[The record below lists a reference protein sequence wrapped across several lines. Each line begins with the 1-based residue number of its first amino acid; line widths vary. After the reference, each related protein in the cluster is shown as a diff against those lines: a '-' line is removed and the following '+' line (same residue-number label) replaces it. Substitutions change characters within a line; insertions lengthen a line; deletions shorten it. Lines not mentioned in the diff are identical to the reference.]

1 MGRGNIPERHRGALA
16 RKHSR
21 EEAAYNQA
29 AAAERQAMESYAEAN
44 PGYVFTGGEFAGG
57 AVSTFQR
64 GETTERIERT
74 KIEVGRRNWTQP
86 AVKVYRDGELVECV
100 VGAREGLRSYQATQ
114 DWVADQS
121 KRDDTCEY
129 TLVNGGREAVHDVFT
144 ERTAAAEE
152 TISLLRG
159 NPVCMT
165 EEGPEAVD
173 FLNDPEEEASPTQ
186 QSGQTAEA
194 AGEAGRYCSG
204 DSVGT
209 TSSGGQ
215 LDGPVID
222 ADTIEERTVGMD
234 GLVEA
239 VYRALC
245 RATNAQGERGVSEE
259 RLLDEYY
266 ESAEDNVATPEDVR
280 EAVGTLLRYGEV
292 YEVEDGAY
300 VPL

>member
-29 AAAERQAMESYAEAN
+29 AAAERRTMESYAAAN

-57 AVSTFQR
+57 AVATFHR
-64 GETTERIERT
+64 GEGTERIERT
-74 KIEVGRRNWTQP
+74 EIEVGRRNWTQP

-100 VGAREGLRSYQATQ
+100 VGAREGLRSYQTTR
-114 DWVADQS
+114 DWVTKQS
-121 KRDDTCEY
+121 EQDGGCEY
-129 TLVNGGREAVHDVFT
+129 TMVNGGREAIHDVFI
-144 ERTAAAEE
+144 ERTADAEG
-152 TISLLRG
+152 TISILRG

-165 EEGPEAVD
+165 DEGPEAVD
-173 FLNDPEEEASPTQ
+173 HLTDPEDEGAPNQ
-186 QSGQTAEA
+186 QGRSDAEGA
-194 AGEAGRYCSG
+194 TESGRYRSG
-204 DSVGT
+204 DSAGT
-209 TSSGGQ
+209 TVGKQ

-222 ADTIEERTVGMD
+222 ADTIEERAAEME

-245 RATNAQGERGVSEE
+245 RATNAQGEQGVSEE

-266 ESAEDNVATPEDVR
+266 EGADGEAATPEEVR

-292 YEVEDGAY
+292 YEADEGVY